1 MSQPFKII
9 SVVGARP
16 QFIKLAPFTRAIAH
30 HNSTHPLQVIHQTIH
45 TGQHYDAK
53 MSDVFFDD
61 LGIPYPE
68 FNLAVGSGSHAEQTG
83 KMLIGIE
90 KVLLEE
96 KPDMVVIFGDT
107 NSTAAAALAAVKLH
121 IPLAHI
127 EAGLR
132 SFNRAMPEE
141 INRIV
146 SDHISNILLAPTGT
160 AMENLEREG
169 LSKISVLTGDIMYDT
184 VLHNRKI
191 AEEKSTILAD
201 MGLKPGEYAIATLH
215 RAENTSDATLLKGIL
230 DTLNQ
235 VADNRIPVVFPIH
248 PRVFHLLPKILP
260 DWKASPNLKICDPV
274 GYLEMLQLVGNARL
288 ALTDSGGLQKEAF
301 FLDCPCI
308 TLRTE
313 TEWVETVEG
322 GGNIIT
328 GPEPEKIMNALDY
341 WWEKTASGKLNFQDT
356 VRKYFGGG
364 DSGEIIL
371 SAILPQ
377 S

>member
-1 MSQPFKII
+1 MKTRTNRLST
-9 SVVGARP
+9 R
-16 QFIKLAPFTRAIAH
+16 PFTPASIM
-30 HNSTHPLQVIHQTIH
+30 T
-45 TGQHYDAK
+45 AK

-61 LGIPYPE
+61 LGIPYPD
-68 FNLAVGSGSHAEQTG
+68 FNLSVGSGSHGEQTG

-90 KVLLEE
+90 KVLLDE

-121 IPLAHI
+121 IPLAHV

-146 SDHISNILLAPTGT
+146 SDHISNILLAPTET
-160 AMENLEREG
+160 AMENLRNEG
-169 LSKISVLTGDIMYDT
+169 LESVSVLTGDIMYDT
-184 VLHNRKI
+184 VIHNRKI
-191 AEEKSTILAD
+191 AAEKSTILAD
-201 MGLKPGEYAIATLH
+201 MHLTPGGYAVATIH
-215 RAENTSDATLLKGIL
+215 RAENTSDPAILKAIL

-235 VADNRIPVVFPIH
+235 VAEMRLPIVFPLH
-248 PRVFHLLPKILP
+248 PRLFHLLPKMLP
-260 DWKASPNLKICDPV
+260 DWKAVPQLLICEPV
-274 GYLEMLQLVGNARL
+274 GYLEMLELVGNARF

-313 TEWVETVEG
+313 TEWVETVEA

-328 GPEPEKIMNALDY
+328 GPEPEKILEAVEY
-341 WWEKTASGKLNFQDT
+341 WWEKTKAGNLTFVSEAQKF
-356 VRKYFGGG
+356 FGGG
-364 DSGEIIL
+364 NSGEIIL
-371 SAILPQ
+371 AAILP
-377 S
+377 